1 MIYRRQIHK
10 KGMTL
15 QTVEGEEEEEGKSE
29 QSDEKVFQAYFLND
43 DLKQLFEF
51 KDDCHETRDL
61 IL

>member
-15 QTVEGEEEEEGKSE
+15 QTVEGEEDDQPSE
-29 QSDEKVFQAYFLND
+29 INDDKAFQAYFGND

-51 KDDCHETRDL
+51 KENCHETRDL